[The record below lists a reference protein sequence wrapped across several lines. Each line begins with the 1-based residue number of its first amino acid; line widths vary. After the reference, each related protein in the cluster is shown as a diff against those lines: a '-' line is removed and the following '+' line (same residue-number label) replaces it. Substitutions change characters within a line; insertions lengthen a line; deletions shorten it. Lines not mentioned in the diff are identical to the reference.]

1 MFKFILVP
9 STGSVA
15 DLPVLHTALA
25 VARMSAA
32 HICVLDVYPDLDD
45 AVIGLAPEMI
55 GNIQQKNADRQ
66 EEAQRFFRDFCETES
81 LAITTAATGIGAPS
95 AELKAEAGDARL
107 KLAAYGRTSDLVVL
121 GRSHEDAELA
131 RIMLETAIMHTGRP
145 VLIAPSSTHSVRL
158 NTVAIAWKD
167 TIELAK
173 AVSAALPFIERAE
186 RVLILT
192 VQEEPPAEQ
201 SVTRLLNS
209 LLYHN
214 ASTTVHV
221 LPQESRPAVE
231 TLLDRVNSVG
241 VSLLVMG
248 AYGHS
253 RLRELVLG
261 GFTRHVLNTAT
272 PPILL
277 AH

>member
-1 MFKFILVP
+1 M
-9 STGSVA
+9 
-15 DLPVLHTALA
+15 
-25 VARMSAA
+25 
-32 HICVLDVYPDLDD
+32 
-45 AVIGLAPEMI
+45 
-55 GNIQQKNADRQ
+55 
-66 EEAQRFFRDFCETES
+66 
-81 LAITTAATGIGAPS
+81 
-95 AELKAEAGDARL
+95 
-107 KLAAYGRTSDLVVL
+107 VL

-145 VLIAPSSTHSVRL
+145 VLIAPSSKHSVRL

-167 TIELAK
+167 TIESAK

-201 SVTRLLNS
+201 SVTRLLSS

-214 ASTTVHV
+214 ASTTVHL

-241 VSLLVMG
+241 VNLLVMG

-253 RLRELVLG
+253 RLRELVLAVSLG
-261 GFTRHVLNTAT
+261 MC
-272 PPILL
+272 
-277 AH
+277 

>member
-9 STGSVA
+9 STSSAA

-45 AVIGLAPEMI
+45 AVIGLAPEII

-66 EEAQRFFRDFCETES
+66 EEAERFFRDFCETES
-81 LAITTAATGIGAPS
+81 LAIATAATGIGAPS
-95 AELKAEAGDARL
+95 AELKPEAGDARL
-107 KLAAYGRTSDLVVL
+107 KLAAYGRTSDLMVL

-145 VLIAPSSTHSVRL
+145 VLIAPSSTHSVRF

-167 TIELAK
+167 TIKSAK

-186 RVLILT
+186 RV
-192 VQEEPPAEQ
+192 
-201 SVTRLLNS
+201 
-209 LLYHN
+209 
-214 ASTTVHV
+214 
-221 LPQESRPAVE
+221 
-231 TLLDRVNSVG
+231 
-241 VSLLVMG
+241 
-248 AYGHS
+248 
-253 RLRELVLG
+253 
-261 GFTRHVLNTAT
+261 
-272 PPILL
+272 
-277 AH
+277 